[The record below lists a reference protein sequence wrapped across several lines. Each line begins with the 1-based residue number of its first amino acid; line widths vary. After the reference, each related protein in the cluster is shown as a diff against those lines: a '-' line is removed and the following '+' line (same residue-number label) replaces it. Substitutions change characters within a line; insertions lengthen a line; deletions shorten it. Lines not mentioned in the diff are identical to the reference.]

1 MSEAVRNPG
10 GKPRKDTY
18 RRKELWEARRA
29 ARVLLETWAN
39 KVQPEGVVSQKAF
52 GALAAGLSTEDQAR
66 INKWF
71 PLVIAGRRPN
81 KWNLETLR
89 SVLAWDDPVVM
100 LGTLVRSDPGAWWA
114 VLKDAEENAC
124 TQAQEDAIRWAY
136 SDLIQGGP
144 TVVGDSRHVDY
155 GIWKENKDKRFNT

>member
-29 ARVLLETWAN
+29 ARVLLETWAD
-39 KVQPEGVVSQKAF
+39 KGRPEEVVSQKAF

-71 PLVIAGRRPN
+71 PLVIAARRPN
-81 KWNLETLR
+81 KWNLGILR
-89 SVLAWDDPVVM
+89 SILAWDDPVVM
-100 LGTLVRSDPGAWWA
+100 LGVLVSVDLAWWS
-114 VLKDAEENAC
+114 VLKDVEENAC
-124 TQAQEDAIRWAY
+124 TQAQEEAVRGAYEVFIQNGPHVVEDQRW
-136 SDLIQGGP
+136 
-144 TVVGDSRHVDY
+144 VDFN
-155 GIWKENKDKRFNT
+155 IWKENKSKRFNT

>member
-29 ARVLLETWAN
+29 ARVLLETWTN
-39 KVQPEGVVSQKAF
+39 KGRPEEVVSQKAF

-71 PLVIAGRRPN
+71 PLVVAGRRPN
-81 KWNLETLR
+81 KWSLKTLE
-89 SVLAWDDPVVM
+89 SIMAWDDPVVM
-100 LGTLVRSDPGAWWA
+100 LGVLVSVDLAWWG
-114 VLKDAEENAC
+114 VLKDVEENPC
-124 TQAQEDAIRWAY
+124 TQAQEEAVRGAY
-136 SDLIQGGP
+136 SVFIQSGP
-144 TVVGDSRHVDY
+144 HVVGDSRLVDY